1 MTVNETEKKL
11 EFFDKMLSKNPELQN
26 QFKQSLSE
34 SANSEGNPCNT
45 DSGKYVSET
54 AHNFIKELE
63 TLNFSEPDWEMYTPR
78 HSGYIPEYE
87 AMMYLAEDMIAEIC
101 ELFKHH
107 IFGLLSQAEF
117 DLGFLS
123 LPVKSRI

>member
-63 TLNFSEPDWEMYTPR
+63 TLNFSEPDVRCTQPV
-78 HSGYIPEYE
+78 
-87 AMMYLAEDMIAEIC
+87 AAAT
-101 ELFKHH
+101 
-107 IFGLLSQAEF
+107 
-117 DLGFLS
+117 S
-123 LPVKSRI
+123 LNMRP